1 MRKTIKPLLCDEGFT
16 LLIEGSISSI
26 PFNVLVALLLGI
38 DLVVNGAA
46 LFSVLLWFSCI
57 LVLSAIR
64 WLHCQS
70 IIRHNYYQQHKR
82 RALMVF
88 LAFTFLMGCVWGLS
102 YFMFLKQVDSAHQA
116 ILLLVL
122 GGMSAGAMTS
132 LSVYLPAYYAYVLPI
147 FVPIII
153 YSFILST
160 TDNAIVAVMY
170 LLFVAMLFVT
180 ARINS
185 TLLHVSIKLSKEQD
199 ELIRDM
205 TLTNLKLEQSIGEVR
220 TLSITDSLTGLYN
233 RRYFDMIFSNE
244 LSRAKRGQYPISLI
258 FIDIDNFK
266 FINDTYGHPAG
277 DDFLIYVGNTLKKSI
292 LRASDTVFRLGGD
305 EFAAIL
311 SNMVSDEVF
320 AFCSVIQDAFNKNN
334 TYDNVTLSMG
344 IISISSLNSLDHQ
357 SIITAADKTL
367 YQAKKE
373 GKNKI
378 ISRIC

>member
-16 LLIEGSISSI
+16 LLIEGSLSSI
-26 PFNVLVALLLGI
+26 LFNVLVALLLGI
-38 DLVVNGAA
+38 DLVVNGVT
-46 LFSVLLWFSCI
+46 LFYVLLWFSCV
-57 LVLSAIR
+57 LVLSVIR
-64 WLHCQS
+64 WLHCQL
-70 IIRHNYYQQHKR
+70 IIRHNYFQQQKR
-82 RALMVF
+82 RALVVF
-88 LAFTFLMGCVWGLS
+88 LVLTFLMGCVWGLS
-102 YFMFLKQVDSAHQA
+102 YFMFLKHVDSAHQA

-170 LLFVAMLFVT
+170 LLFIVMLFVT

-185 TLLHVSIKLSKEQD
+185 ALLHMSIKLSKEKD
-199 ELIRDM
+199 VLIQDM

-292 LRASDTVFRLGGD
+292 LRANDTVFRLGGD

-334 TYDNVTLSMG
+334 IYQNVTLSMG